1 MVFLNS
7 AINPFTYGYGNET
20 MQKAFRITFP
30 FLYKDKPK
38 FKLQRRV
45 GHGVFT
51 FKKAMPKINPKAG
64 TKTQQSL
71 KRIGEVLMSP
81 IIGRFEK
88 SAVVLHP
95 KRPARDFARRVA
107 RKISF
112 LGNRNE
118 TQNSCN
124 TVTSAITNAND
135 LKPTSTPQIQI
146 RNE

>member
-1 MVFLNS
+1 
-7 AINPFTYGYGNET
+7 
-20 MQKAFRITFP
+20 
-30 FLYKDKPK
+30 
-38 FKLQRRV
+38 
-45 GHGVFT
+45 
-51 FKKAMPKINPKAG
+51 MPKINPEAG
-64 TKTQQSL
+64 TKTQQNL

-81 IIGRFEK
+81 IIGSFEK

-95 KRPARDFARRVA
+95 KRPARNLARRVA

-112 LGNRNE
+112 LGNRNG

>member
-1 MVFLNS
+1 
-7 AINPFTYGYGNET
+7 
-20 MQKAFRITFP
+20 
-30 FLYKDKPK
+30 
-38 FKLQRRV
+38 
-45 GHGVFT
+45 
-51 FKKAMPKINPKAG
+51 MPKINPEAG

-81 IIGRFEK
+81 IIGSFEK

-95 KRPARDFARRVA
+95 KRPARNLARRVA